1 MERREVL
8 RLVSLATGAAISAP
22 LLGSLLSSCK
32 TDIKKD
38 DLDYALQFFS
48 KEEFAKIKSLVNT
61 ILPKTDSPSA
71 TDVGVH
77 QVIDT
82 MVGNVYSE
90 RRQKSYTERFNA
102 LVSYLDTSSE
112 NELAALQNLSKSSEN
127 EDAKRAFLNLK
138 QQTIAY
144 YLTTEEIGKNYLNYL
159 PVPGEYEPC
168 ISLEEVGGK
177 AWAL

>member
-1 MERREVL
+1 MQRREVL

-38 DLDYALQFFS
+38 DLDYTLQFFTD
-48 KEEFAKIKSLVNT
+48 EEFARIKSLINT

-77 QVIDT
+77 QVIDN
-82 MVGNVYSE
+82 MVGNIYSE
-90 RRQKSYTERFNA
+90 NQQKSYRKRLTALIEHLNA
-102 LVSYLDTSSE
+102 SSVS
-112 NELAALQNLSKSSEN
+112 ELEVLQSLLNSSEN
-127 EDAKRAFLNLK
+127 EDAKRAVLNLK

-159 PVPGEYEPC
+159 PVPGNYEPC
-168 ISLEEVGGK
+168 ISVEEVGNK
-177 AWAL
+177 AWTL

>member
-22 LLGSLLSSCK
+22 LLGSLLSGCK
-32 TDIKKD
+32 TDIKND
-38 DLDYALQFFS
+38 DNDYVLQFFTD
-48 KEEFAKIKSLVNT
+48 EEFVRLKSLVNT

-77 QVIDT
+77 QVIDN
-82 MVGNVYSE
+82 MVGNVYNE
-90 RRQKSYTERFNA
+90 RRQKSYRERFTT
-102 LVSYLDTSSE
+102 LVNYLDSTSK
-112 NELAALQNLSKSSEN
+112 NELESLQNLTNSTDN

-159 PVPGEYEPC
+159 PVPGKYEPC
-168 ISLEEVGGK
+168 ITVEEVGNK